1 MIERKCLQCGTWNKD
16 EDHCMNCGEPIS
28 PKEIDRV
35 ETNKRLEAEANLP
48 KDKWELLMDRM
59 KHHQSVFVRVM
70 YKVIYSIG
78 IVFAAI
84 GGFFAWLIAMANG

>member
-1 MIERKCLQCGTWNKD
+1 
-16 EDHCMNCGEPIS
+16 
-28 PKEIDRV
+28 
-35 ETNKRLEAEANLP
+35 
-48 KDKWELLMDRM
+48 MDRM